1 MRDVRAL
8 PPEPPLT
15 PEAAFALEVTR
26 HQWRPLVLVLAV
38 AVAGVVL
45 VLVNFRLGALTLAA
59 AAGLACYLRLKRS
72 EADAGLLAVRAKY
85 IDLTVLLVLAVALAV
100 LGLWVPLI

>member
-1 MRDVRAL
+1 MSDEDAP

-26 HQWRPLVLVLAV
+26 AQWQPLALVLLIA
-38 AVAGVVL
+38 AAGVVL

-59 AAGLACYLRLKRS
+59 ASGLACYLRAARS

-85 IDLTVLLVLAVALAV
+85 IDVGVLLVLAVGLAV